1 MDIDTRDTALQL
13 RGAERALEDVK
24 ADRDR
29 LLGALTAS
37 RLEAEEYRMALAE
50 VRTVLDRVLS
60 LQVARLT
67 G

>member
-13 RGAERALEDVK
+13 RGVERALEDVQ

-29 LLGALTAS
+29 ILTALTSS
-37 RLEAEEYRMALAE
+37 RREAEEYRMALAE

>member
-13 RGAERALEDVK
+13 RGVERALEDVQ

-29 LLGALTAS
+29 ILTALTAS
-37 RLEAEEYRMALAE
+37 RREAEEYRMALAE